1 MYGNEDLY
9 NKILYSM
16 PNSSRVSGGVN
27 KQMMGQGSKNPLKMV
42 GQNNAPL
49 KMMMGKKP

>member
-16 PNSSRVSGGVN
+16 PKNNSGAGVN
-27 KQMMGQGSKNPLKMV
+27 KQMMGQGSKNPLKIV
-42 GQNNAPL
+42 GLNSAPL
-49 KMMMGKKP
+49 KIMMGKK